1 MEHNQPGLYKNID
14 ITIPALPP
22 RSILYSIEPI
32 GIGTPYVESLAS
44 YINRLAVE
52 HSISVAD
59 LFIRIISIYGSIF
72 SEKTNTFKNLWKILS
87 AINNASKSS
96 IIVEI
101 MSELTIRSELKYL
114 TLATIEDLNING
126 ALSKIKRYC
135 PKCYE
140 EQKASNNIVYDPLIW
155 SIRAIKICPIHRL
168 YLLDDCP
175 NKDCVSNFTVLNT
188 YSVPGCCPCCYQWL
202 GSQSSDLAD
211 DLTIESQKWIIKQ
224 IGDLIAE
231 ISVLSTVDVNSNI
244 KKVLKIILE
253 VYGNGNAIT
262 LSEVLEISDKTI
274 RQWNKQQ
281 NSPSLNSLLK
291 ICAKLNISLLNIL
304 KYGTLKKF
312 PINNNNVCFK
322 TTKRPSKNNKINKD
336 LIKSKLEELIQ
347 SNNKENPLSVKETAK
362 ILGVSVGTL
371 YNHFPEICNYIVDE
385 RRAFFSRKKKEKTEE
400 LCRAV
405 KEEMI
410 NIYNSGQYPS
420 KERLGKILGF
430 YVFFIPEVRKAWEET
445 IKELGLGKLD

>member
-87 AINNASKSS
+87 TINNASKSS

-188 YSVPGCCPCCYQWL
+188 YSALATAHVVINGWVRNLVIWL
-202 GSQSSDLAD
+202 MIQRLNLKMDNKTNS
-211 DLTIESQKWIIKQ
+211 
-224 IGDLIAE
+224 DLIAE

-244 KKVLKIILE
+244 KK
-253 VYGNGNAIT
+253 
-262 LSEVLEISDKTI
+262 
-274 RQWNKQQ
+274 
-281 NSPSLNSLLK
+281 
-291 ICAKLNISLLNIL
+291 
-304 KYGTLKKF
+304 F
-312 PINNNNVCFK
+312 
-322 TTKRPSKNNKINKD
+322 
-336 LIKSKLEELIQ
+336 
-347 SNNKENPLSVKETAK
+347 
-362 ILGVSVGTL
+362 
-371 YNHFPEICNYIVDE
+371 
-385 RRAFFSRKKKEKTEE
+385 
-400 LCRAV
+400 
-405 KEEMI
+405 
-410 NIYNSGQYPS
+410 
-420 KERLGKILGF
+420 
-430 YVFFIPEVRKAWEET
+430 
-445 IKELGLGKLD
+445 